1 MLMATAGNAPS
12 FAQDIKPLFREEDRD
27 AMSYIFDLWDYND
40 VSANADM
47 ILERIEDGSMP
58 CDEEWPEERIALL
71 RRWIDAGKPA

>member
-1 MLMATAGNAPS
+1 MLMATAGNAPG

-40 VSANADM
+40 VSANADI

-71 RRWIDAGKPA
+71 RRWIDAGKPV

>member
-1 MLMATAGNAPS
+1 MATAGNAPS